1 MERYDEILNREVG
14 LILNELY
21 FNPLNMGERN
31 LKRVVFKTEK
41 RYVDYLVE
49 HQLVVRISAGDGN
62 GKWGMQLERKGYE
75 VFEKYNGWIDYKK
88 KVIDKEKKVEKAKS
102 LAQQF
107 WWIPIV
113 ISIVS
118 LLFSIITLII
128 KK

>member
-1 MERYDEILNREVG
+1 MENYDDILNTEVEA
-14 LILNELY
+14 ILNELY
-21 FNPLNMGERN
+21 YNPINMGDRN

-41 RYVDYLVE
+41 RYVDYLAE
-49 HQLVVRISAGDGN
+49 HQLIIRITAGDGN
-62 GKWGMQLERKGYE
+62 GRWGMQLERKGYE

-88 KVIDKEKKVEKAKS
+88 KVIDKERKVEKAKS

-113 ISIVS
+113 ISIIS
-118 LLFSIITLII
+118 LLFSILTLIF

>member
-1 MERYDEILNREVG
+1 MENYEDILNREVEA
-14 LILNELY
+14 ILNELY
-21 FNPLNMGERN
+21 YNPINMGEKN

-41 RYVDYLVE
+41 RYVDYLAE
-49 HQLVVRISAGDGN
+49 HQIIIRIPSGDGN

-75 VFEKYNGWIDYKK
+75 VFEKYNGWAEYKK
-88 KVIDKEKKVEKAKS
+88 RVIDKNRKIEKAKS

-113 ISIVS
+113 ISIIS
-118 LLFSIITLII
+118 LLFSILTLIF